1 MRRQGLIIGG
11 GAAVLLGLLPYVPV
25 GAAPE
30 GATPTCNGV
39 AATMVVDSTGPLWE
53 GTEQRDVIVVVG
65 PISLVDVHGLGGNDL
80 ICGGSGSDAIDGGQG
95 RDTIFG
101 GGGRDC
107 IAGESAAVTVTDN
120 QFSACEQTLVV
131 TGDDDELHGGGD
143 NDWVYG
149 NVGEDELFGDGGNDW
164 LKGGDQADLVN
175 GGSGNDDLLGGSGAD
190 ELRAYTGN
198 DDLLGGSGRDDLF
211 GGEGSDDLD
220 GGSGNDFC
228 DGGPGTDTT
237 RSC

>member
-1 MRRQGLIIGG
+1 MWRQRLIVGWC
-11 GAAVLLGLLPYVPV
+11 GALLLSLFPHATA

-39 AATMVVDSTGPLWE
+39 PATIVVDFPGPIWE

-120 QFSACEQTLVV
+120 QFSACLQQPVV
-131 TGDDDELHGGGD
+131 TGGDDVLRGGEG

-149 NVGEDELFGDGGNDW
+149 NVGEDELYGESGNDW
-164 LKGGDQADLVN
+164 LKGGDQADFVN
-175 GGSGNDDLLGGSGAD
+175 GGSGNDDLLGGSG
-190 ELRAYTGN
+190 G
-198 DDLLGGSGRDDLF
+198 DDLF
-211 GGEGSDDLD
+211 GGDGSDDLD